1 MADQNGDSKGPRQ
14 AMLPPAPSGGF
25 RSRVDTLRERPKVEP
40 LASGI
45 DKGADS
51 KPPAASGPG
60 PETRPPA
67 ASAHPE
73 TARPR
78 LTRTS
83 MLMRELEERWKKTE
97 TASPARS
104 PPAPSP
110 EARPLPGET
119 HIPRAQRKREPM
131 DWSGLQFIK
140 TEGRLPSLEDTI
152 MQFSAAP
159 LGGIPTGT
167 PPAASDLL
175 SKKLWADA
183 GLPRLRKKRASKEH
197 EESPDIKRRLDHW
210 CLSLSHPAK
219 EVLLNSLIEDAVS
232 EFSALK
238 RASAEGQHSL
248 GIVCSG
254 GRPSYLVESAVGAP
268 IGTISDQFL
277 RKFNAMKA
285 KGMLSDTDAK
295 ALVEQLVRFV
305 FHNPCPVEG
314 SGVTETDMRNGF
326 FRAVAWCIC
335 TRTNPALFLEF
346 FSRNNILLIDAVG
359 IAAGLNSDDAKG
371 AMGEAGVRSAIYRLM
386 KKRWVATGFEHLKE
400 MLRMDIARGR
410 PDPRAAFHFTTVVL
424 REVGEYQR
432 IAQSYSVLVRNMDN
446 LCNKRAN
453 PSRRVMYLSEKEFLT
468 CLLCR
473 GNLPPALRVEIDRM
487 HEYIA
492 GLFPGRKV
500 SADQDGYQYA
510 VGRSPMEISDM
521 FNTALEGL
529 DFLTAD
535 PKMRRMALEAIQH
548 YGIAGGEG
556 QPDSFK
562 KLFALCL
569 FTRSREVQDYPRM
582 YKLLFDYADPIVSDI
597 ALDHAAYLLA
607 KDANFLLPQEEKL
620 QESTP
625 TLSPGDLAQILAEG
639 DSPF

>member
-1 MADQNGDSKGPRQ
+1 MFMADQNGDSKGPRQ

-25 RSRVDTLRERPKVEP
+25 RSRVDTLRERPTAEP

-45 DKGADS
+45 DTGADI

-60 PETRPPA
+60 PETRLPA

-83 MLMRELEERWKKTE
+83 MMMAELEERWRQQEGAT
-97 TASPARS
+97 SV
-104 PPAPSP
+104 PPTPRFDP
-110 EARPLPGET
+110 EAYLFMKKVRGEHAPKT
-119 HIPRAQRKREPM
+119 PM
-131 DWSGLQFIK
+131 DWSGLDIK
-140 TEGRLPSLEDTI
+140 REGHLPSLEDTI

-159 LGGIPTGT
+159 PGEIPTGT
-167 PPAASDLL
+167 PPAASDLI
-175 SKKLWADA
+175 SKKLWADV
-183 GLPRLRKKRASKEH
+183 GLPRLRRKKASKEH
-197 EESPDIKRRLDHW
+197 EESPDIKRRLDQW

-295 ALVEQLVRFV
+295 ALIEQLVRFV

-314 SGVTETDMRNGF
+314 PGMTEDEMRNGF

-346 FSRNNILLIDAVG
+346 SSRNNILLIDAVG

-371 AMGEAGVRSAIYRLM
+371 AMGEEKVRFALYRLL

-400 MLRMDIARGR
+400 LLRRDIMKGELDA
-410 PDPRAAFHFTTVVL
+410 RAAFHFTTVVF

-432 IAQSYSVLVRNMDN
+432 IAQSYSILARNMGN
-446 LCNKRAN
+446 LFHKG
-453 PSRRVMYLSEKEFLT
+453 PSREVMYLSEKEFMA

-473 GNLPPALRVEIDRM
+473 GNLPPALRKEIDRM
-487 HEYIA
+487 HEFIA
-492 GLFPGRKV
+492 GLFVGRVKGSV
-500 SADQDGYQYA
+500 DQDGYQYA
-510 VGRSPMEISDM
+510 VGRSPAEISDI
-521 FNTALEGL
+521 FNTVLEGI
-529 DFLTAD
+529 DFLTGD
-535 PKMRRMALEAIQH
+535 PKMRRIALEAIQH

-556 QPDSFK
+556 QPTSFK

-569 FTRSREVQDYPRM
+569 FTRNRDVQEYPGL
-582 YKLLFDYADPIVSDI
+582 YKLLFDYAAIVSDI
-597 ALDHAAYLLA
+597 AMDHAAYLLA
-607 KDANFLLPQEEKL
+607 KETNSPQEEAP
-620 QESTP
+620 QESSP